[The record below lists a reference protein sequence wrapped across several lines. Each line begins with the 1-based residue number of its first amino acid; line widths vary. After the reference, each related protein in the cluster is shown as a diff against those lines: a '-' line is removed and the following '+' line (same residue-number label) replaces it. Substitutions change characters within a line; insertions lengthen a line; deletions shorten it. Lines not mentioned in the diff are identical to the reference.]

1 MMDPAFLFSCLGA
14 RGRKANRKQPG
25 DLAIMEEKSMDYKHT
40 AAEILKYVGTEKN
53 VAQLEHCS
61 TRLRFTLNDQK
72 KVDEDKLKAVPG
84 VMGVVRSNQFQII
97 IGNDVVE
104 VYDALLK
111 MIDFNDQTT
120 PAAPAEKQKLGK
132 MALDFLIGIFQPLV
146 PAIAGAGVLKSI
158 LILLVALHVMDD
170 ANALYK
176 ILAAISDATFYF
188 LPMMVAVTTA
198 NKLKS
203 NRLVAI
209 AAVGVTLL
217 PAVTTMIAEGTTLFG
232 IQLQSIAY
240 NAQVFPAILCVSFL
254 AFMERLMN
262 KISPKPIR
270 IFFVPMIALAVTVP
284 VTLLFLGP
292 LGYNVGQI
300 FTAAILFLYDKL
312 GFVALTVLSAIL
324 PLMVAT
330 GMHKTLLPYALATY
344 GELGYEMLYLPASL
358 AHNIGESGAC
368 FAVALKAKDETLKST
383 AFSAGIS
390 AFMGI
395 TEPALYGVTL
405 QNKKVLYSVMLGGG
419 LTGAFLGLLSVK
431 AFAVVGPGA
440 ASMSM
445 FIDSTNEMNIVWAI
459 AGFVLALVSSFIFTL
474 ILWKE
479 ETPAASTPAAP
490 VKPLEGSH
498 DVLNVL
504 CPIVGQ
510 VVALDQV
517 GDEMFSKKALGD
529 GVAIIPEVGELRAP
543 ADGTIQMV
551 FETKHS
557 LGMTTANGTEILFHV
572 GLDTV
577 NLQGKPFTPRVKA
590 GDSVKTG
597 DLLLTFDI
605 QAIKDAGLD
614 PITPVVVT
622 NSQDVNVSVVKTGHA
637 ENTDVI
643 LQTQRK
649 ED

>member
-111 MIDFNDQTT
+111 MIDFNNQTT

-158 LILLVALHVMDD
+158 LILLVALHVMDDANALYKILVAISDATFYFLPMMVAVTTANKLKSNRLVAIAAVGVTLLPEVTTMIAEGTTLFGIQLQSIAYNAQVFPAILCVSFLAFMERLMNKISPKPIRIFFVPMIALAMDD

-330 GMHKTLLPYALATY
+330 GMHKTLLPYALATC
-344 GELGYEMLYLPASL
+344 S
-358 AHNIGESGAC
+358 
-368 FAVALKAKDETLKST
+368 
-383 AFSAGIS
+383 
-390 AFMGI
+390 
-395 TEPALYGVTL
+395 
-405 QNKKVLYSVMLGGG
+405 
-419 LTGAFLGLLSVK
+419 
-431 AFAVVGPGA
+431 
-440 ASMSM
+440 
-445 FIDSTNEMNIVWAI
+445 
-459 AGFVLALVSSFIFTL
+459 
-474 ILWKE
+474 
-479 ETPAASTPAAP
+479 
-490 VKPLEGSH
+490 
-498 DVLNVL
+498 
-504 CPIVGQ
+504 
-510 VVALDQV
+510 
-517 GDEMFSKKALGD
+517 
-529 GVAIIPEVGELRAP
+529 
-543 ADGTIQMV
+543 
-551 FETKHS
+551 
-557 LGMTTANGTEILFHV
+557 
-572 GLDTV
+572 
-577 NLQGKPFTPRVKA
+577 
-590 GDSVKTG
+590 
-597 DLLLTFDI
+597 
-605 QAIKDAGLD
+605 
-614 PITPVVVT
+614 
-622 NSQDVNVSVVKTGHA
+622 
-637 ENTDVI
+637 
-643 LQTQRK
+643 
-649 ED
+649 

>member
-1 MMDPAFLFSCLGA
+1 
-14 RGRKANRKQPG
+14 
-25 DLAIMEEKSMDYKHT
+25 MDYKQT

-72 KVDEDKLKAVPG
+72 KVDEEKLKAVPG

-111 MIDFNDQTT
+111 MIDFKGQDV
-120 PAAPAEKQKLGK
+120 PAVPAEKQKLSK
-132 MALDFLIGIFQPLV
+132 VALDFLIGIFQPLV

-158 LILLVALHVMDD
+158 LILLVAMHLMDD
-170 ANALYK
+170 GGALYK
-176 ILAAISDATFYF
+176 ILVSISDATFYF

-254 AFMERLMN
+254 ALMERLMN
-262 KISPKPIR
+262 KVSPKPIR
-270 IFFVPMIALAVTVP
+270 IFFVPMVALAVTVP

-292 LGYNVGQI
+292 LGYNIGQI

-312 GFVALTVLSAIL
+312 GFVALAVLSAIL

-330 GMHKTLLPYALATY
+330 GMHKTLIPYAISTF
-344 GELGYEMLYLPASL
+344 GELGYEMLYMPASL
-358 AHNIGESGAC
+358 AHNVAESGAC
-368 FAVALKAKDETLKST
+368 FAVALKAKNETLKST

-405 QNKKVLYSVMLGGG
+405 QNKKVLYSVMLGGAITGAYLG
-419 LTGAFLGLLSVK
+419 LTAVK
-431 AFAVVGPGA
+431 AFAIVGPGA

-445 FIDSTNEMNIVWAI
+445 FIDGSNGMNIVWALI
-459 AGFVLALVSSFIFTL
+459 GFVVALASAFLFTF

-479 ETPAASTPAAP
+479 ETPAASTSGATAS
-490 VKPLEGSH
+490 VLENRQ
-498 DVLNVL
+498 DTLNVL
-504 CPIVGQ
+504 CPIVGE

-517 GDEMFSKKALGD
+517 GDEMFSKKALGE

-577 NLQGKPFTPRVKA
+577 NLQGKPFTPMVKA
-590 GDSVKTG
+590 GDVVKTG
-597 DLLLTFDI
+597 DLLLKFDI

-614 PITPVVVT
+614 PITPIVVT
-622 NSQDVNVSVVKTGHA
+622 NSQDMNVIVVKTGHA
-637 ENTDVI
+637 DQQDII

-649 ED
+649 EG

>member
-1 MMDPAFLFSCLGA
+1 
-14 RGRKANRKQPG
+14 
-25 DLAIMEEKSMDYKHT
+25 
-40 AAEILKYVGTEKN
+40 
-53 VAQLEHCS
+53 
-61 TRLRFTLNDQK
+61 
-72 KVDEDKLKAVPG
+72 
-84 VMGVVRSNQFQII
+84 
-97 IGNDVVE
+97 
-104 VYDALLK
+104 
-111 MIDFNDQTT
+111 
-120 PAAPAEKQKLGK
+120 
-132 MALDFLIGIFQPLV
+132 
-146 PAIAGAGVLKSI
+146 
-158 LILLVALHVMDD
+158 
-170 ANALYK
+170 
-176 ILAAISDATFYF
+176 
-188 LPMMVAVTTA
+188 
-198 NKLKS
+198 
-203 NRLVAI
+203 
-209 AAVGVTLL
+209 
-217 PAVTTMIAEGTTLFG
+217 
-232 IQLQSIAY
+232 
-240 NAQVFPAILCVSFL
+240 
-254 AFMERLMN
+254 
-262 KISPKPIR
+262 
-270 IFFVPMIALAVTVP
+270 
-284 VTLLFLGP
+284 
-292 LGYNVGQI
+292 
-300 FTAAILFLYDKL
+300 
-312 GFVALTVLSAIL
+312 
-324 PLMVAT
+324 
-330 GMHKTLLPYALATY
+330 
-344 GELGYEMLYLPASL
+344 
-358 AHNIGESGAC
+358 
-368 FAVALKAKDETLKST
+368 
-383 AFSAGIS
+383 
-390 AFMGI
+390 
-395 TEPALYGVTL
+395 
-405 QNKKVLYSVMLGGG
+405 
-419 LTGAFLGLLSVK
+419 
-431 AFAVVGPGA
+431 
-440 ASMSM
+440 MSM

-543 ADGTIQMV
+543 AAGTIQMV

-622 NSQDVNVSVVKTGHA
+622 NSQDMNVSVVKTGHA

-643 LQTQRK
+643 LQTQRN

>member
-1 MMDPAFLFSCLGA
+1 
-14 RGRKANRKQPG
+14 
-25 DLAIMEEKSMDYKHT
+25 MDYKQT

-72 KVDEDKLKAVPG
+72 KVNEEKLKAVPG

-104 VYDALLK
+104 VYDSLLK
-111 MIDFNDQTT
+111 MIDFKDQQTA
-120 PAAPAEKQKLGK
+120 AAPAEKQKLSK
-132 MALDFLIGIFQPLV
+132 TALDFLIGIFQPLV

-158 LILLVALHVMDD
+158 LILLVAMHLMDD
-170 ANALYK
+170 GGALYK
-176 ILAAISDATFYF
+176 ILVSISDATFYF

-217 PAVTTMIAEGTTLFG
+217 PAVTTMIAEGTSLFG
-232 IQLQSIAY
+232 IQLQNIAY

-254 AFMERLMN
+254 ALMERIMN
-262 KISPKPIR
+262 KVSPKPIR
-270 IFFVPMIALAVTVP
+270 IFFVPMVALAVTVP

-300 FTAAILFLYDKL
+300 FTTAILFLYDKL

-358 AHNIGESGAC
+358 AHNIAESGAC
-368 FAVALKAKDETLKST
+368 FAVALKAKNETLKST

-405 QNKKVLYSVMLGGG
+405 QNKKVLYSIMLGGG
-419 LTGAFLGLLSVK
+419 ITGAFLGLLSVK

-445 FIDSTNEMNIVWAI
+445 FIDSTNGMNIVWAI

-479 ETPAASTPAAP
+479 ETAAAP

-504 CPIVGQ
+504 CPIDGQ

-529 GVAIIPEVGELRAP
+529 GVAVIPEVGELRAP

-577 NLQGKPFTPRVKA
+577 NLQGKPFTPMVKA
-590 GDSVKTG
+590 GDSVKAG
-597 DLLLTFDI
+597 DLLLKFDI

-622 NSQDVNVSVVKTGHA
+622 NSQDMNVVVVKTGQANQH
-637 ENTDVI
+637 DVI

-649 ED
+649 EG